1 MTIATLSSKG
11 QITLPAAAR
20 RSVGLKFHDR
30 VAIET
35 RGEEIIV
42 RKARDFFALKG
53 FLGRALPRDKERAA
67 MMKAKIRQTGGRA

>member
-20 RSVGLKFHDR
+20 RAIGVAAGDR

-35 RGEEIIV
+35 RGEEIVV
-42 RKARDFFALKG
+42 RRARDFFALQG
-53 FLGRALPRDKERAA
+53 YLGRALPRGEERAA
-67 MMKAKIRQTGGRA
+67 MAKAAARKARA

>member
-20 RSVGLKFHDR
+20 RSMGLVTGDR

-35 RGEEIIV
+35 RGEEIVV
-42 RKARDFFALKG
+42 RRARDFFALQG
-53 FLGRALPRDKERAA
+53 FLGRALPREEEKAA
-67 MMKAKIRQTGGRA
+67 MAKAVARKARA

>member
-20 RSVGLKFHDR
+20 RLMGLATGDR

-35 RGEEIIV
+35 RDEEIVV
-42 RKARDFFALKG
+42 RRARDFFALQG
-53 FLGRALPRDKERAA
+53 FLGRALPREEERIA
-67 MMKAKIRQTGGRA
+67 MAKAVARKGRT